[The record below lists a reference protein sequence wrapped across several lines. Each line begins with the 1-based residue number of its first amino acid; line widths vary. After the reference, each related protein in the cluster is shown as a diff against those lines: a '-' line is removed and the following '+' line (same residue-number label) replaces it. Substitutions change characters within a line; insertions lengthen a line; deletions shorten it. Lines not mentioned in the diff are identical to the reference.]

1 MLYFIPTPI
10 GNLDDVSLR
19 ALNVLRECEI
29 VFCEDTRVT
38 KALINLLNTKFNSNI
53 NIQKFIPLHS
63 HNEAQILSNLDME
76 IFKKNVAYLS
86 DAGMPAISDPG
97 VELVR
102 FAIKNG
108 IDYEVLSGSNA
119 LLLAV
124 VASGICEKEFTFL
137 GFLPNTGKE
146 RTIAIQNALN
156 SPYPVVIYESPK
168 RILSLVKQIA
178 NSDPNRELFIIK
190 EATKKFET
198 KFSATAQKLKDE
210 LKNAN
215 LKGEWSVVIDKS
227 PYKTSEKIT
236 LDDILALEIPP
247 KTKAKLISK
256 ITGEEVKKIYE
267 NLTK

>member
-10 GNLDDVSLR
+10 GNLEDISLH
-19 ALNVLRECEI
+19 ALNILRECEVI
-29 VFCEDTRVT
+29 FCEDTRVT
-38 KALINLLNTKFNSNI
+38 KSLINLLNSRFNSDI
-53 NIQKFIPLHS
+53 KIEKFISLHS
-63 HNEAQILSNLDME
+63 HNEAQILSNLDTE
-76 IFKKNVAYLS
+76 IFKKTVAYVS

-108 IDYEVLSGSNA
+108 IDYEVLSGSSA

-124 VASGICEKEFTFL
+124 VASGLCDKEFTFL

-168 RILSLVKQIA
+168 RVLALIEQIA
-178 NSDPNRELFIIK
+178 NLEPERKIFAIK

-198 KFSATAQKLKDE
+198 KFSASAKE
-210 LKNAN
+210 LKEQLQNSN
-215 LKGEWSVVIDKS
+215 LKGEWCIVIDKS
-227 PYKTSEKIT
+227 AHQSGEKIT
-236 LDDILALEIPP
+236 IDDITSLDIPP
-247 KTKAKLISK
+247 KTKAKLIAK
-256 ITGEEVKKIYE
+256 ITGENVKKIYE